1 MSTVHCL
8 ALALEPPVTTWVV
21 AYDVTIDRRRSKI
34 AKLLAAKGVR
44 LQKSVFLVQGP
55 PRNVARLVRELAHLI
70 DNTTDRVCAWPLIE
84 DWKEKQLCFPADTAP
99 LQDEFIVL

>member
-1 MSTVHCL
+1 VFQVRFPFPDCFI
-8 ALALEPPVTTWVV
+8 VTTWVV
-21 AYDVTIDRRRSKI
+21 AYDVSIDRRRTKI

-55 PRNVARLVRELAHLI
+55 PRNVARLIRELAHLI
-70 DNTTDRVCAWPLIE
+70 DMSTDRVCAWPLTE
-84 DWKEKQLCFPADTAP
+84 NWKENQLCFPADTAP